1 MEKLFL
7 TTARVFLAV
16 LITFLQFLHKASGGF
31 IFTFLSGFA
40 FLGAVISFFARD
52 NYLAISGVII
62 SFLFSKYGIKNIL
75 GIVIEFLF
83 NVYDK
88 LVLKIEKYNKK

>member
-7 TTARVFLAV
+7 KIARVFLG
-16 LITFLQFLHKASGGF
+16 LFITFLQFLFKASDGF
-31 IFTFLSGFA
+31 IFSFLSGFA

-62 SFLFSKYGIKNIL
+62 SFLFSKYGIKSIL
-75 GIVIEFLF
+75 GVTIEFLF